1 MTYFTA
7 IFWLGGFAVGADHQT
22 DSASESLRRSSVG
35 ESSGGV
41 GGRDHHQHKEVPYEG
56 MGLGERARG
65 LLMAFVFALGVPALS
80 QAQLFPVSADVAT
93 VRADLL
99 LWATALI
106 GVALAIYAFKRVRAI
121 VG

>member
-1 MTYFTA
+1 MR
-7 IFWLGGFAVGADHQT
+7 WM
-22 DSASESLRRSSVG
+22 
-35 ESSGGV
+35 
-41 GGRDHHQHKEVPYEG
+41 K
-56 MGLGERARG
+56 GLWG
-65 LLMAFVFALGVPALS
+65 LLMAVVFAVSVPAVS
-80 QAQLFPVSADVAT
+80 FAQLFPVSADVAT

>member
-1 MTYFTA
+1 MKG
-7 IFWLGGFAVGADHQT
+7 WGWV
-22 DSASESLRRSSVG
+22 
-35 ESSGGV
+35 
-41 GGRDHHQHKEVPYEG
+41 K
-56 MGLGERARG
+56 GLGG

-106 GVALAIYAFKRVRAI
+106 GVALAIYAFKRVPRLWAERAH
-121 VG
+121 GGRLAAASPLFSQSRTLRK

>member
-1 MTYFTA
+1 
-7 IFWLGGFAVGADHQT
+7 
-22 DSASESLRRSSVG
+22 
-35 ESSGGV
+35 
-41 GGRDHHQHKEVPYEG
+41 
-56 MGLGERARG
+56 
-65 LLMAFVFALGVPALS
+65 MAFVFAVGVPAVS
-80 QAQLFPVSADVAT
+80 FAQLFPVSADVAT

>member
-1 MTYFTA
+1 MKG
-7 IFWLGGFAVGADHQT
+7 WGWVKG
-22 DSASESLRRSSVG
+22 LRWPAH
-35 ESSGGV
+35 GV
-41 GGRDHHQHKEVPYEG
+41 RVRP
-56 MGLGERARG
+56 
-65 LLMAFVFALGVPALS
+65 GVPALS

-121 VG
+121 VAEAHRGRLAAACLFQRQTKNENDDQGEGA

>member
-1 MTYFTA
+1 
-7 IFWLGGFAVGADHQT
+7 
-22 DSASESLRRSSVG
+22 
-35 ESSGGV
+35 V

-56 MGLGERARG
+56 MELGERARRDCSWRSCSPW
-65 LLMAFVFALGVPALS
+65 VSRTLS

>member
-1 MTYFTA
+1 MKG
-7 IFWLGGFAVGADHQT
+7 WGWV
-22 DSASESLRRSSVG
+22 
-35 ESSGGV
+35 
-41 GGRDHHQHKEVPYEG
+41 K
-56 MGLGERARG
+56 GLGG
-65 LLMAFVFALGVPALS
+65 LLMAFVYALGVPALS
-80 QAQLFPVSADVAT
+80 QAQLIPVSADVAT

>member
-1 MTYFTA
+1 MQ
-7 IFWLGGFAVGADHQT
+7 WMKGVWAVLT
-22 DSASESLRRSSVG
+22 
-35 ESSGGV
+35 
-41 GGRDHHQHKEVPYEG
+41 
-56 MGLGERARG
+56 
-65 LLMAFVFALGVPALS
+65 AFVFAVGVPAVS
-80 QAQLFPVSADVAT
+80 FAQLFPVSADVAT

>member
-1 MTYFTA
+1 
-7 IFWLGGFAVGADHQT
+7 
-22 DSASESLRRSSVG
+22 
-35 ESSGGV
+35 V
-41 GGRDHHQHKEVPYEG
+41 GGRNHHQHKEVPYEG
-56 MGLGERARG
+56 MGLGERAWG

>member
-1 MTYFTA
+1 MVFRTFAMFALHMAKVRKTISKERYAQLVDELKQLPDKAQRILDDVSAIKAAADRYFSRKQ
-7 IFWLGGFAVGADHQT
+7 L
-22 DSASESLRRSSVG
+22 
-35 ESSGGV
+35 
-41 GGRDHHQHKEVPYEG
+41 
-56 MGLGERARG
+56 
-65 LLMAFVFALGVPALS
+65 FALGVPALS